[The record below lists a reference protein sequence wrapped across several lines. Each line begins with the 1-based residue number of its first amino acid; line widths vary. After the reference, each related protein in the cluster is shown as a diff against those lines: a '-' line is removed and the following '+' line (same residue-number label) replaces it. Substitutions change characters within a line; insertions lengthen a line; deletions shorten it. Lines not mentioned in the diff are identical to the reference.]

1 MKPNLNQFLVE
12 DKTLKKAYKN
22 VIRVITNILGN
33 IEEEKNNGKIN
44 YLNASPH
51 SQKRKITFMP
61 IQQSKI
67 FNNKSL
73 LENSPKSML
82 IKKDYKKSKS
92 KKSQFFTNISKNSY
106 NLNKSSCS
114 SNKNVDTS
122 LPIIQILKPDK
133 NEKNKNKIFI
143 NNIKDELQNSTISTR
158 LNKSKF
164 HSSNKKL
171 KIDNSPS
178 KLYSQRDKNFNH
190 NYNTNITVNK
200 KYLKKISGIK
210 KESQKSLSILN
221 DESNLSLS
229 SSSFTPFTSIKKV
242 VRKSITKNEKSLHS
256 IKSKSS
262 KKNVNSKSM
271 NITKNKN
278 TVISKGKNKNSII
291 SKIITSNKNINQKL
305 YEYEN
310 NEITDLINKL
320 PEDKHFIEQKTNL
333 KRRKSLIFTK
343 ELKDIIDLKP
353 DVSTLVEYLQKC
365 NKEKYFRCLL
375 FKGNVYDSLNDDE
388 ESEEEIEDNFCY
400 FEPDS
405 TFLYVFDSIIFLS
418 SLIILIYLPYYLAKN
433 IFFCQNIFDINTLIF
448 YFIDFLY
455 ILDLIINFYRS
466 YYNFDEYLVKQN
478 LLISINYFK
487 TWFLFDLITSIP
499 TFTILKSLESKCIEE
514 NIYKDVNLNN
524 NGIHSHYY
532 NTNPNKLHYLLILIK
547 SIKTLKIFKKNI
559 TIRKIGHILYGSDF
573 LTDWG
578 NVLLY
583 SFFLLSF
590 LNLGSCL
597 YIFIGRNNSLYGWIL
612 NDNFNLQNF
621 YEIYVGAVYYVIAT
635 VTTVGYGD
643 LIGKNL
649 IEIIFRVIMLIAGT
663 CIYSWLISS
672 ISNYIKKMS
681 ERNTKY
687 EKKLEILQEIKLNNP
702 HLNNKL
708 YEKIL
713 RLLHYRK
720 YHEDETEK
728 NIVLNSLP
736 NSLKNTLII
745 EMYKKFINDFMFFRG
760 IDNKEFIVQIISKLK
775 PVIGVKG
782 DTLIKEGESIDDI
795 IFIKDGILSLEIC
808 IDRDFPEKSIE
819 DYLINN
825 GYLNSQEIEG
835 RKSKDNMNLK
845 KLYNRVKSYGAAY
858 YYGLIKQRTKKY
870 NKNISINNY
879 LQDNNLNESSF
890 ETEKNLKR
898 IKILDIRKNE
908 HFGDVLMFLNKKS
921 PLYVRVRS
929 NKADLLLLKKLDA
942 LKISTNYP
950 NIWKKII
957 KKPLANSKIIQNLT
971 LKMLVVFCNYYGIKS
986 RLFKKRKR
994 NKNYPSYY
1002 LRPILNSEDKISNSK
1017 SPKKNN
1023 QFMFKDNSNL
1033 IKENN
1038 IEKKNES
1045 KIKKNQKYKSDL
1057 ITTKNK
1063 LINTFRER
1071 YGELIANNIKFC
1083 KSFENNYIKLFDLNS
1098 NHKKSINNISKEYF
1112 LSEANDNSIKKA
1124 INNNHYANSFSFQNS
1139 KLSYKKYNSNY
1150 LISNIS
1156 NYDKSADNSSKSLN
1170 RIYKPTL
1177 FKRNSQNSSINKR
1190 TNFQTDKNFNKKIK
1204 DSSNILNNNEKNK
1217 LDFENINF
1225 KSDEIND
1232 ELYPGEDFII
1242 KSYDNENLK
1251 NLKED
1256 KNINTN
1262 TKSNILKR
1270 LQSTKIYS
1278 DKVYINNY
1286 NIYKSPYIQ
1295 TCYNNN
1301 NFNVKNEYFESK
1313 KPKIFENLEISSSI
1327 STLDINSSYENINK
1341 ITNNRYISNEEL
1353 KSKTKKFLLEECLK
1367 LDNIVNFIKNI
1378 GEYNE
1383 QNLMDIRKQISK
1395 KQSAVDFSNKNSGIF
1410 DNNSFL
1416 KNYSHN
1422 IRNASSFNN
1431 YNLFNK
1437 RKRYY
1442 DNRDSNIFI
1451 KEETFSKFQDQ
1462 LNDKKISS
1470 SITLQ
1475 MKNNLHSFDTFNNFS
1490 TFKNKDRN
1498 PDIISEE
1505 KPEDYTSNGIK
1516 NPLDANHDNIKKKKK
1531 RNEMDII
1538 SLNIKQS
1545 SRNLNQPDLFYADLF
1560 SHLISNKR
1568 YRNRYNSSSKIR
1580 KTSIILEKNEAQEM
1594 DEDKIYNY
1602 YDDNSRL

>member
-1 MKPNLNQFLVE
+1 M
-12 DKTLKKAYKN
+12 
-22 VIRVITNILGN
+22 
-33 IEEEKNNGKIN
+33 
-44 YLNASPH
+44 
-51 SQKRKITFMP
+51 
-61 IQQSKI
+61 
-67 FNNKSL
+67 
-73 LENSPKSML
+73 
-82 IKKDYKKSKS
+82 
-92 KKSQFFTNISKNSY
+92 
-106 NLNKSSCS
+106 
-114 SNKNVDTS
+114 
-122 LPIIQILKPDK
+122 
-133 NEKNKNKIFI
+133 
-143 NNIKDELQNSTISTR
+143 
-158 LNKSKF
+158 
-164 HSSNKKL
+164 
-171 KIDNSPS
+171 
-178 KLYSQRDKNFNH
+178 
-190 NYNTNITVNK
+190 
-200 KYLKKISGIK
+200 
-210 KESQKSLSILN
+210 
-221 DESNLSLS
+221 
-229 SSSFTPFTSIKKV
+229 
-242 VRKSITKNEKSLHS
+242 
-256 IKSKSS
+256 
-262 KKNVNSKSM
+262 
-271 NITKNKN
+271 
-278 TVISKGKNKNSII
+278 
-291 SKIITSNKNINQKL
+291 NQKL
-305 YEYEN
+305 
-310 NEITDLINKL
+310 
-320 PEDKHFIEQKTNL
+320 
-333 KRRKSLIFTK
+333 
-343 ELKDIIDLKP
+343 
-353 DVSTLVEYLQKC
+353 
-365 NKEKYFRCLL
+365 
-375 FKGNVYDSLNDDE
+375 
-388 ESEEEIEDNFCY
+388 
-400 FEPDS
+400 
-405 TFLYVFDSIIFLS
+405 
-418 SLIILIYLPYYLAKN
+418 
-433 IFFCQNIFDINTLIF
+433 
-448 YFIDFLY
+448 
-455 ILDLIINFYRS
+455 
-466 YYNFDEYLVKQN
+466 
-478 LLISINYFK
+478 
-487 TWFLFDLITSIP
+487 
-499 TFTILKSLESKCIEE
+499 
-514 NIYKDVNLNN
+514 
-524 NGIHSHYY
+524 
-532 NTNPNKLHYLLILIK
+532 
-547 SIKTLKIFKKNI
+547 KK
-559 TIRKIGHILYGSDF
+559 
-573 LTDWG
+573 
-578 NVLLY
+578 
-583 SFFLLSF
+583 
-590 LNLGSCL
+590 
-597 YIFIGRNNSLYGWIL
+597 
-612 NDNFNLQNF
+612 
-621 YEIYVGAVYYVIAT
+621 
-635 VTTVGYGD
+635 
-643 LIGKNL
+643 
-649 IEIIFRVIMLIAGT
+649 
-663 CIYSWLISS
+663 
-672 ISNYIKKMS
+672 
-681 ERNTKY
+681 
-687 EKKLEILQEIKLNNP
+687 
-702 HLNNKL
+702 
-708 YEKIL
+708 
-713 RLLHYRK
+713 
-720 YHEDETEK
+720 
-728 NIVLNSLP
+728 
-736 NSLKNTLII
+736 
-745 EMYKKFINDFMFFRG
+745 
-760 IDNKEFIVQIISKLK
+760 
-775 PVIGVKG
+775 
-782 DTLIKEGESIDDI
+782 
-795 IFIKDGILSLEIC
+795 
-808 IDRDFPEKSIE
+808 
-819 DYLINN
+819 
-825 GYLNSQEIEG
+825 
-835 RKSKDNMNLK
+835 
-845 KLYNRVKSYGAAY
+845 
-858 YYGLIKQRTKKY
+858 
-870 NKNISINNY
+870 
-879 LQDNNLNESSF
+879 
-890 ETEKNLKR
+890 
-898 IKILDIRKNE
+898 
-908 HFGDVLMFLNKKS
+908 
-921 PLYVRVRS
+921 
-929 NKADLLLLKKLDA
+929 
-942 LKISTNYP
+942 
-950 NIWKKII
+950 
-957 KKPLANSKIIQNLT
+957 
-971 LKMLVVFCNYYGIKS
+971 
-986 RLFKKRKR
+986 
-994 NKNYPSYY
+994 
-1002 LRPILNSEDKISNSK
+1002 
-1017 SPKKNN
+1017 
-1023 QFMFKDNSNL
+1023 
-1033 IKENN
+1033 
-1038 IEKKNES
+1038 
-1045 KIKKNQKYKSDL
+1045 
-1057 ITTKNK
+1057 TKNK
-1063 LINTFRER
+1063 LINKFKER

-1083 KSFENNYIKLFDLNS
+1083 KSFENNYIKLIDLNS
-1098 NHKKSINNISKEYF
+1098 NHKKSINNISKEYL

-1367 LDNIVNFIKNI
+1367 LDNIVNFIKNV

-1395 KQSAVDFSNKNSGIF
+1395 KQSAVDFSNKKSGIF

-1505 KPEDYTSNGIK
+1505 KPEDYTSNDIK